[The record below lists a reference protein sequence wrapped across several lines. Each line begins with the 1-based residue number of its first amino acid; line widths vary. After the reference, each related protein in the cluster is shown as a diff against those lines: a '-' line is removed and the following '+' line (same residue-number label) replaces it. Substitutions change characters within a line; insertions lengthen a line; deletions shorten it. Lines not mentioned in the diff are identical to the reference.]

1 SIPVVTCRNITAKH
15 GERILARGDTDLIA
29 IGRGLIA
36 DPELDNKLREER
48 ARDVQ
53 PCIRCNQL
61 CNGNDIVGRAIVRAV
76 KPEIGH
82 EGDRGILAADDPRRI
97 VVIGAGP
104 AGMEFARVAG
114 ARGHRVDVYEQRH
127 EAGGVL
133 LPAATPEF
141 KRELRR
147 MIPWW
152 ERQLA
157 QLDTVELHL
166 GTRLG
171 PDDQRLADADTV

>member
-1 SIPVVTCRNITAKH
+1 
-15 GERILARGDTDLIA
+15 
-29 IGRGLIA
+29 
-36 DPELDNKLREER
+36 
-48 ARDVQ
+48 
-53 PCIRCNQL
+53 
-61 CNGNDIVGRAIVRAV
+61 
-76 KPEIGH
+76 
-82 EGDRGILAADDPRRI
+82 
-97 VVIGAGP
+97 
-104 AGMEFARVAG
+104 MEFARVAG

-171 PDDQRLADADTV
+171 PDDQRLADADTVIVAAGSTPDRKSTRLNSSHVAISYAV

>member
-1 SIPVVTCRNITAKH
+1 LATLSLPDALP
-15 GERILARGDTDLIA
+15 IL
-29 IGRGLIA
+29 
-36 DPELDNKLREER
+36 
-48 ARDVQ
+48 
-53 PCIRCNQL
+53 
-61 CNGNDIVGRAIVRAV
+61 
-76 KPEIGH
+76 
-82 EGDRGILAADDPRRI
+82 
-97 VVIGAGP
+97 
-104 AGMEFARVAG
+104 
-114 ARGHRVDVYEQRH
+114 
-127 EAGGVL
+127 L

-171 PDDQRLADADTV
+171 PDDQRLADADTVIVAAGSTPVRPDEITGLDREEVAPSMRARRSARAWSCAEEGCPGQMRPSSWLKPVIRSRWSR